1 MKSILTLGIT
11 VLAAC
16 SFSLSAYAQQEEPK
30 KDNDPLYNF
39 SPAMEFLRST
49 HGNFFNGPSFKVTRN
64 FSGGFKPGIG
74 IAYATT
80 STHFDNGLILY
91 KMKMLPVYAN
101 LTYDIPTKSKF
112 EPFVETSV
120 GMTFFNYDQATDAD
134 PNTSFHVKEHGLYIY
149 GGLGLR
155 YAVSKRFA
163 PYVSTGFKSYN
174 VTTNDLDINPHGI
187 SFQVGLRF

>member
-1 MKSILTLGIT
+1 MKSILTLGVT

-16 SFSLSAYAQQEEPK
+16 SFSFSAMAQEEPK
-30 KDNDPLYNF
+30 KDTEPVYDF
-39 SPAMEFLRST
+39 SPAFEFLRST
-49 HGNFFNGPSFKVTRN
+49 HGNFFNGPSFKATRN

-80 STHFDNGLILY
+80 TTHFDNGLILY

-101 LTYDIPTKSKF
+101 LTYDIPTRSRF
-112 EPFVETSV
+112 EPFVEASV

-134 PNTSFHVKEHGLYIY
+134 PHTSFHVKEHGLYMY
-149 GGLGLR
+149 SGFGLR

-163 PYVSTGFKSYN
+163 PYVAAGFKSYN

-187 SFQVGLRF
+187 SFQVGLKF